1 MTTKYTFGKQERLKS
16 SLAIQELLKEGQV
29 ISVYPFKIFWKNS
42 GDPKQLSPVRTAV
55 LVPKKKF
62 RRAVDRNLMKRRIRE
77 VYRQNKTLIYE
88 PLQNK
93 KQGILL
99 VILFLSD
106 DFISFDR
113 LNSGIR
119 DVLGKLADQLS

>member
-16 SLAIQELLKEGQV
+16 SPVIQELLKNGQV
-29 ISVYPFKIFWKNS
+29 ISVFPFKIFWSKTN
-42 GDPKQLSPVRTAV
+42 DRQQKSPVRTAV

-62 RRAVDRNLMKRRIRE
+62 RKAVDRNLMRRRIRE
-77 VYRQNKTLIYE
+77 VYRQNKYLIYE
-88 PLQNK
+88 PLQENN
-93 KQGILL
+93 QNIIL

-106 DFISFDR
+106 EFISFDR

-119 DVLGKLADQLS
+119 DILGKLAENFS